1 MYRNII
7 EDMIEWQEERNR
19 QMLYIKGAV
28 GVGKTWI
35 VKDFA
40 TAFYPACCY
49 VDCTEGVSAN
59 TDELDSLLAS
69 RFSEEELTKGL
80 IVFDEVQHIPDAAE
94 FFYDYKK
101 LHKDFHICLIASNMQ
116 ITEFEYTHGDCYKLL
131 RLRPMTFEEYL
142 IANRA
147 GAFIEAIKGGRYTF
161 SQLETDALE
170 RLLADYLMIGGMP
183 GVVSAFIRSKNYEK
197 VRLLQDEINDANLK
211 LLKSELPDAMY
222 QRTKRVFKSI
232 PKQLSKDNK
241 KFMYKSAE
249 ANARS
254 REYAEATQL
263 LCDYGLARKLPRLTE
278 GKLPLEDYVD
288 YKSFELFFLDHG
300 LLRASLKLP
309 ISDKL
314 TLNELMNESGGAVAE
329 QYLFTELSSAIGILY
344 YWVSGATARVPFV
357 YEGSDSPI
365 PIDIRYNRSKHPQNI
380 KVFKEKNPDTTSFIR
395 VTADEYAENS
405 YEKDIPLYALWN
417 LR

>member
-147 GAFIEAIKGGRYTF
+147 GAFIEAIKSGRYTF

-263 LCDYGLARKLPRLTE
+263 LCDYGLARKLPRLTD

-357 YEGSDSPI
+357 YEGSESPI

-405 YEKDIPLYALWN
+405 YEKDIPLYALWS
-417 LR
+417 LT

>member
-49 VDCTEGVSAN
+49 LDCTADFPA
-59 TDELDSLLAS
+59 TADELDSLLAS
-69 RFSEEELTKGL
+69 KFSEDELTKGL
-80 IVFDEVQHIPDAAE
+80 IVFDEIQHIPDAAE

-116 ITEFEYTHGDCYKLL
+116 ITEFEYTHGDCYKLI
-131 RLRPMTFEEYL
+131 RLRPMSFEEYL

-147 GAFIEAIKGGRYTF
+147 GAFIEAIKAGRYEF
-161 SQLETDALE
+161 SKLEAESLE

-183 GVVSAFIRSKNYEK
+183 GVVSEFIRNKNYNTI
-197 VRLLQDEINDANLK
+197 RPLQDEINDSNLK
-211 LLKSELPDAMY
+211 LLKSELSDALY
-222 QRTKRVFKSI
+222 QRSKRVFKSI
-232 PKQLSKDNK
+232 PKQLSKENK

-254 REYAEATQL
+254 REYSEATQI

-288 YKSFELFFLDHG
+288 YKSFELFYLDHG

-314 TLNELMNESGGAVAE
+314 TLSEIMNESGGAVAE

-344 YWVSGATARVPFV
+344 YWISGATARVPFV
-357 YEGSDSPI
+357 YEGSESPI
-365 PIDIRYNRSKHPQNI
+365 PIDIRYNKSKHPQNI

-395 VTADEYAENS
+395 VTADEYSES
-405 YEKDIPLYALWN
+405 DYEKNVPLYALWN
-417 LR
+417 LQ

>member
-147 GAFIEAIKGGRYTF
+147 GAFIEAIKSGRYTF